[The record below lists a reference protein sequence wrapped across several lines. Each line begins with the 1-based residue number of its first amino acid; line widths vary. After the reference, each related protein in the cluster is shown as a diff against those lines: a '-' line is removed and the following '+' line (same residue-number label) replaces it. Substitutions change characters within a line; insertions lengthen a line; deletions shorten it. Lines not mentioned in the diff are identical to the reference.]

1 MGAGFRRGIAV
12 SADRDRSASGTA
24 RPIRLLAWILF
35 LAGPPLVEAAVV
47 VAEPRPVPCAC
58 ELTAD
63 DAAGR
68 TLLQAPAYALDR
80 PGLLLAS
87 LTALGRHGLQ
97 WERLRASPDPQ
108 LNGGAPSSA
117 SYNVTEILDAD
128 PSQDRVLLR
137 APGLEACR
145 GREEMPGASPT
156 TTEDGRPAPATAP
169 GEALLGLRARDG
181 YRPRIFHA
189 IFERFVDA
197 GPGRRL
203 MLIRIPDGGGA
214 GAGIILDPRDRLI
227 GSILPPQPG
236 SDPSVALAVPVAS
249 DRIAEAAARP
259 GLPPREALGQA
270 ADDFPETPVGLFA
283 RALLMTRPD
292 QADEAIAL
300 MDRVARMVGEFEG
313 LLMERGA
320 RRYMAGRNEAA
331 IADFSSAARANPGLH
346 LAYYDLG
353 VALGTAG
360 RYGEAVEA
368 LRRAVQIDPR
378 HARSRYQLVLALR
391 ASGQVDLA
399 RRECELLGLTDGAL
413 AGELRALLS
422 FSDEPKPAPTSLLIH
437 PE

>member
-1 MGAGFRRGIAV
+1 M
-12 SADRDRSASGTA
+12 SADRDGSASGAA
-24 RPIRLLAWILF
+24 RAIRLLGWILL
-35 LAGPPLVEAAVV
+35 LAAPRIVEAGAVV
-47 VAEPRPVPCAC
+47 VTEPRSVPCAC
-58 ELTAD
+58 ELSAD

-108 LNGGAPSSA
+108 LNGGSPSP
-117 SYNVTEILDAD
+117 SYNVTEILYAD

-137 APGLEACR
+137 APGLQACR
-145 GREEMPGASPT
+145 GREETPGASPAT
-156 TTEDGRPAPATAP
+156 AEDGHSVPPTAP

-181 YRPRIFHA
+181 YRPRLFHA
-189 IFERFVDA
+189 IFERFIDA

-203 MLIRIPDGGGA
+203 MLIRILDGGGA
-214 GAGIILDPRDRLI
+214 GSGIILDSRDRLI

-249 DRIAEAAARP
+249 DRITESAARP

-270 ADDFPETPVGLFA
+270 ADDFPDTPVGLFA

-292 QADEAIAL
+292 QADEALAL
-300 MDRVARMVGEFEG
+300 MDRVARMAGEFEG

-353 VALGTAG
+353 VALGTVG
-360 RYGEAVEA
+360 RYAEAVEA

-391 ASGQVDLA
+391 AAGQIDLA
-399 RRECELLGLTDGAL
+399 RRECELLGLTDVAL
-413 AGELRALLS
+413 ADELRTLVQ
-422 FSDEPKPAPTSLLIH
+422 K
-437 PE
+437 